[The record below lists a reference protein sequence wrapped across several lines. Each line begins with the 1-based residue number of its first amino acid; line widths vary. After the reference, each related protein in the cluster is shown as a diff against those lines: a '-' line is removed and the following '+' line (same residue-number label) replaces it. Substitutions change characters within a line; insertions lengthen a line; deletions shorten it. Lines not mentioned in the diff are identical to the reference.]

1 MSFQGLLI
9 YRTGNGDSGMEN
21 AFRAAQGSGSAWEV
35 ACAQCLDQLSG
46 LPPDVN
52 LGFVYAS
59 DPLADALDLIVARLR
74 EGTGVSD
81 WVGTG
86 GAAVCASGQEHYRG
100 GAVVALVAALPPNS
114 FRVFDR
120 VPSDAH
126 ELDPA
131 TARWLRRDLV
141 SCAVVHGDPHQAD
154 LTAAIARLSEASGA
168 FLVGGLSSAHGSAM
182 QIAGSP
188 TEGGLSGVLF
198 GSEVEV
204 VTGLTQGCAPV
215 GPLHEVSGSHGP
227 WVVSLDG
234 RPAIDVL
241 KEDIGEVLARNL
253 ERIAGFIHVALPI
266 VGADRPDYV
275 VRNLLAVDLRRG
287 IIAIGDQL
295 RDGAPLMFVKR
306 DPTSAQADLRR
317 MLQDLRDRAAGR
329 SIRGALYHSCVA
341 RGPHMF
347 GPDSAELKTIE
358 QVLGAVPLAGFFTNG
373 EIFRDRLYS
382 YSGVLTL
389 FV

>member
-1 MSFQGLLI
+1 
-9 YRTGNGDSGMEN
+9 METSRMDG
-21 AFRAAQGSGSAWEV
+21 AFRAAQGRGSDWHV
-35 ACAQCLDQLSG
+35 ACAQCLEQLSG
-46 LPPDVN
+46 LPPGAN

-74 EGTGVSD
+74 EATGVSD

-86 GAAVCASGQEHYRG
+86 GAAVCASGQEHFQG
-100 GAVVALVAALPPNS
+100 GAIVTLIAALSANS
-114 FRVFDR
+114 FRLFDR
-120 VPSDAH
+120 VDDGASR
-126 ELDPA
+126 LDPA
-131 TARWLRRDLV
+131 TTAWLRRDLV
-141 SCAVVHGDPHQAD
+141 GCGVVHGDPRQVDA
-154 LTAAIARLSEASGA
+154 AAIARLSEASGA
-168 FLVGGLSSAHGSAM
+168 FLVGGLSSANGSAV
-182 QIAGSP
+182 QIAGRP
-188 TEGGLSGVLF
+188 AEGGISGVLL
-198 GSEVEV
+198 GAEIQV
-204 VTGLTQGCAPV
+204 VTGLSQGCSPV
-215 GPLHEVSGSHGP
+215 GPAHEVSASQGP
-227 WVVSLDG
+227 WIISLDG

-266 VGADRPDYV
+266 VGGDRPDYV

-287 IIAIGDQL
+287 IIAVSDQL
-295 RDGAPLMFVKR
+295 RTGTQLMFVKR
-306 DPTSAQADLRR
+306 DPTTAQADLRR
-317 MLQDLRDRAAGR
+317 MLQDLRSRTAGR
-329 SIRGALYHSCVA
+329 PIRGALYHSCVA

-358 QVLGAVPLAGFFTNG
+358 RALGPVPLAGFFTNG

>member
-1 MSFQGLLI
+1 
-9 YRTGNGDSGMEN
+9 MESVRMED
-21 AFRAAQGSGSAWEV
+21 AFCAAQGSGSEWDA
-35 ACAQCLDQLSG
+35 ACARCLEQLSG
-46 LPPDVN
+46 LPPGAN

-74 EGTGVSD
+74 EATGVSD
-81 WVGTG
+81 WIGTG
-86 GAAVCASGQEHYRG
+86 GAAVCASGREHFQG
-100 GAVVALVAALPPNS
+100 GAIVALVAALPAHS

-120 VPSDAH
+120 VQDDFN
-126 ELDPA
+126 ELDSA
-131 TARWLRRDLV
+131 TAAWMRRDLV
-141 SCAVVHGDPHQAD
+141 GCGVVHGDPRQVD

-182 QIAGSP
+182 QIAGRP

-198 GSEVEV
+198 GGEIEV
-204 VTGLTQGCAPV
+204 VTGLSQGCAPV
-215 GPLHEVSGSHGP
+215 GPAHEVSASQGP
-227 WVVSLDG
+227 WILSLDG

-253 ERIAGFIHVALPI
+253 ERIAGFIHVALPV
-266 VGADRPDYV
+266 VGVDRPDYV

-287 IIAIGDQL
+287 IIAVGDQL

-306 DPTSAQADLRR
+306 DPTTAQADLRR
-317 MLQDLRDRAAGR
+317 MLEDLRHRTAGR
-329 SIRGALYHSCVA
+329 PIRGALYHSCVA

-358 QVLGAVPLAGFFTNG
+358 RVLGPVPLAGFFTNG

-389 FV
+389 FL

>member
-1 MSFQGLLI
+1 
-9 YRTGNGDSGMEN
+9 MED
-21 AFRAAQGSGSAWEV
+21 AFGAAQGRGSEWDV
-35 ACAQCLDQLSG
+35 ACARCLEQLSG
-46 LPPDVN
+46 LPPDAN

-74 EGTGVSD
+74 EATGVSD

-86 GAAVCASGQEHYRG
+86 GAAVCARGQEHFQG
-100 GAVVALVAALPPNS
+100 GAVVALVAALPANS

-120 VPSDAH
+120 VQDDAR

-131 TARWLRRDLV
+131 TAAWMRRDLV
-141 SCAVVHGDPHQAD
+141 GCGVVHGDPRQVD
-154 LTAAIARLSEASGA
+154 VTAALARLSEASGA

-182 QIAGSP
+182 QIAGRP

-198 GSEVEV
+198 GGEIQV
-204 VTGLTQGCAPV
+204 VTGLSQGCAPV
-215 GPLHEVSGSHGP
+215 GPVHEVSASQGP
-227 WVVSLDG
+227 WIVSLDG
-234 RPAIDVL
+234 RPALDVL

-287 IIAIGDQL
+287 IIAVGDQL
-295 RDGAPLMFVKR
+295 RSGAPLMFVKR
-306 DPTSAQADLRR
+306 DPTTAQADLRR
-317 MLQDLRDRAAGR
+317 MLEDLRNRTAGR
-329 SIRGALYHSCVA
+329 AVRGALYHSCVA

-358 QVLGAVPLAGFFTNG
+358 RVLGPVPLAGFFTNG

-389 FV
+389 FL

>member
-1 MSFQGLLI
+1 
-9 YRTGNGDSGMEN
+9 MEILRMEHT
-21 AFRAAQGSGSAWEV
+21 FRAGQGSGADWNV
-35 ACAQCLDQLSG
+35 ACAQCLEQLSG
-46 LPPDVN
+46 LPPGAN

-74 EGTGVSD
+74 EATGVSD

-86 GAAVCASGQEHYRG
+86 GAAVCASGQEHFRG
-100 GAVVALVAALPPNS
+100 GAIVTLVAALPANG
-114 FRVFDR
+114 FRLFDR
-120 VPSDAH
+120 VHDGAG

-131 TARWLRRDLV
+131 TAAWMRRDLV
-141 SCAVVHGDPHQAD
+141 GCGVVHGDPRQVD
-154 LTAAIARLSEASGA
+154 VAASLARLSGASSA
-168 FLVGGLSSAHGSAM
+168 FLVGGLSSANGSAM
-182 QIAGSP
+182 QIAGRP

-198 GSEVEV
+198 GADVQV
-204 VTGLTQGCAPV
+204 VTGLSQGCAPV
-215 GPLHEVSGSHGP
+215 GQAHEVTASQGP
-227 WVVSLDG
+227 WILSLDG
-234 RPAIDVL
+234 RPAVDVL
-241 KEDIGEVLARNL
+241 KEEIGEVLARNL

-295 RDGAPLMFVKR
+295 RVGTPLMFVKR
-306 DPTSAQADLRR
+306 DPTTAQADLSRV
-317 MLQDLRDRAAGR
+317 LEDLRNRSAGR
-329 SIRGALYHSCVA
+329 PIRGALYHSCVA

-358 QVLGAVPLAGFFTNG
+358 RALGPVPLAGFFTNG

-389 FV
+389 FLG

>member
-1 MSFQGLLI
+1 
-9 YRTGNGDSGMEN
+9 MEMAQMEG
-21 AFRAAQGSGSAWEV
+21 AFRAAQGSGSDWHV
-35 ACAQCLDQLSG
+35 ACARCLEQLSG
-46 LPPDVN
+46 LPPGAN

-74 EGTGVSD
+74 EATGVSD

-86 GAAVCASGQEHYRG
+86 GAAVCASGQEHFERG
-100 GAVVALVAALPPNS
+100 AIVTLVAALPARS
-114 FRVFDR
+114 FRLFDR
-120 VPSDAH
+120 IDDGAGR
-126 ELDPA
+126 LDPA
-131 TARWLRRDLV
+131 TTAWLRRDLV
-141 SCAVVHGDPHQAD
+141 GCGVVHGDPRQVD
-154 LTAAIARLSEASGA
+154 AAAAVARLSEATNA
-168 FLVGGLSSAHGSAM
+168 FLVGGLSSANGSAV
-182 QIAGSP
+182 QIASCP
-188 TEGGLSGVLF
+188 AEGGISGVLF
-198 GSEVEV
+198 GAEIEV
-204 VTGLTQGCAPV
+204 VTGLSQGCSPV
-215 GPLHEVSGSHGP
+215 GPAHEVSASQGP
-227 WVVSLDG
+227 WIVSLDG

-287 IIAIGDQL
+287 IIAVGDQL
-295 RDGAPLMFVKR
+295 RTGTPLMFVKR
-306 DPTSAQADLRR
+306 DPTTAQADLRR
-317 MLQDLRDRAAGR
+317 MLQDLRSRTGGRA
-329 SIRGALYHSCVA
+329 IRGALYHSCVA

-358 QVLGAVPLAGFFTNG
+358 RALGPVPLAGFFTNG

-389 FV
+389 FL

>member
-1 MSFQGLLI
+1 
-9 YRTGNGDSGMEN
+9 MED
-21 AFRAAQGSGSAWEV
+21 AFCAAQASGSDWNV
-35 ACAQCLDQLSG
+35 ACARCLGQLSG
-46 LPPDVN
+46 LPPGAN

-74 EGTGVSD
+74 EATGVSD

-86 GAAVCASGQEHYRG
+86 GAAVCAGGQEHFHG
-100 GAVVALVAALPPNS
+100 GAIVALVAALPANS

-120 VPSDAH
+120 VHDDDASA
-126 ELDPA
+126 LDPA
-131 TARWLRRDLV
+131 TAAWMRRDLV
-141 SCAVVHGDPHQAD
+141 GCGVVHGDPRQVD
-154 LTAAIARLSEASGA
+154 LSAAIARLSEASGA
-168 FLVGGLSSAHGSAM
+168 FLVGGLSSAHGSAV
-182 QIAGSP
+182 QIAGRP

-198 GSEVEV
+198 GGEIQV
-204 VTGLTQGCAPV
+204 VTGLSQGCAPV
-215 GPLHEVSGSHGP
+215 GPVHEVSASQGP
-227 WVVSLDG
+227 WILSLDG
-234 RPAIDVL
+234 RPAIDVF

-266 VGADRPDYV
+266 PGADRPDYV

-287 IIAIGDQL
+287 IIAVGDQL
-295 RDGAPLMFVKR
+295 RSGAPLMFVKR
-306 DPTSAQADLRR
+306 DPTTAQADLRR
-317 MLQDLRDRAAGR
+317 MLEDLRNRSAGR
-329 SIRGALYHSCVA
+329 PIRGALYHSCVA

-358 QVLGAVPLAGFFTNG
+358 RVLGPVPLAGFFTNG

-389 FV
+389 FL

>member
-1 MSFQGLLI
+1 MEIL
-9 YRTGNGDSGMEN
+9 RMDS
-21 AFRAAQGSGSAWEV
+21 AFRAAQGSGADWHV
-35 ACAQCLDQLSG
+35 ACARCLEQLSE
-46 LPPDVN
+46 LPPGAN

-74 EGTGVSD
+74 AATGVSD

-86 GAAVCASGQEHYRG
+86 GAAVCANGREHFQG
-100 GAVVALVAALPPNS
+100 GAIVALVAALPANS

-120 VPSDAH
+120 VHASAG

-131 TARWLRRDLV
+131 TAAWMRRDLV
-141 SCAVVHGDPHQAD
+141 GCGVVHGDPRQVD
-154 LTAAIARLSEASGA
+154 LTAAIARLGEASGA
-168 FLVGGLSSAHGSAM
+168 FLVGGLTSANGSAM
-182 QIAGSP
+182 QIAGRP
-188 TEGGLSGVLF
+188 TEGGISGVLL
-198 GSEVEV
+198 GGDIEV
-204 VTGLTQGCAPV
+204 VTGLSQGCAPV
-215 GPLHEVSGSHGP
+215 GPTREVTASQGP
-227 WVVSLDG
+227 WILSLDG

-287 IIAIGDQL
+287 IIAVGDQL
-295 RDGAPLMFVKR
+295 RSGTPLMFVKR
-306 DPTSAQADLRR
+306 DPATAQADLHR
-317 MLQDLRDRAAGR
+317 MLEDLRNRTAGR
-329 SIRGALYHSCVA
+329 PIRGALYHSCVA

-358 QVLGAVPLAGFFTNG
+358 RVLGPVPLAGFFTNG

-389 FV
+389 FL